1 MKIRLAILS
10 HWFLLWIAVLLPAFV
25 FISSAEEKLSTNST
39 NVEQKQEQTFKIQVA
54 VEEVRVDAVVLDR
67 KGRQIPGLTAKD
79 FEIFQDGAKQE
90 VLSSIYVAD
99 QTQPLVQPLIPRS
112 GKTNKKSVP
121 LSPIPTQAPTRD
133 EVRRTIVFIID
144 DIAMNFEMLGNAR
157 MSLIN
162 FVKKQMQPGD
172 MIAVL
177 RTGFG
182 NSALQMF
189 LSDQRELLARIGV
202 LGRWS
207 SNGGRDLPE
216 DNLFPIFDGQVSTL
230 NYCVRAL
237 DKMPGRKAIVLMTPL
252 IVLPDFTLNGNPNY
266 REMYLPKMIRIS
278 DAALRAGV
286 VIHFMDIR
294 MLEYNPTARSANTFG
309 PIAPIPADLKLTE
322 AMQLQNPLPKRTGG
336 LLVENHNFFLSGIG
350 EVNDALKGYYLISYV
365 PPANTFTDKKKV
377 RYRRI
382 KIRVKRSGANV
393 YTRDGFF
400 SAQPNANEPV
410 EEFTPLQDA
419 LFDPFHHH
427 DLNINLSSGYVNNAK
442 EGYLVRSWIHLDA
455 KNLEIVKKEAGS
467 IISLATISL
476 LYDAEGIVKDSSLMK
491 YDFGVKEENIQWIR
505 EHGLRFS
512 LLTPVKTPGD
522 YFVRV
527 GVRDQASGKAGSAYE
542 FVQIPDLSKGRLA
555 ISNMFVVTNKEDASW
570 ILSGVNSDDFK
581 RWLTPNIS
589 RDETRNPALRSYK
602 PGENFEYMAVLYNAH
617 KKSNMPDLESQFV
630 LYRNGTE
637 CLKGEPQ
644 KVQLEGVTDLSRI
657 TIRKKMLLGNSMGKG
672 DYVLQLLVKD
682 KQKKQKPVDQTLSF
696 QIDDK

>member
-1 MKIRLAILS
+1 MKIRAVILS
-10 HWFLLWIAVLLPAFV
+10 HLLWIAVLLPAFTLV
-25 FISSAEEKLSTNST
+25 SSAEEKRSPYSTNA
-39 NVEQKQEQTFKIQVA
+39 EQKQEQTFKIHVA

-67 KGRQIPGLTAKD
+67 KGRQIPDLTAKD
-79 FEIFQDGAKQE
+79 FIIFQDGAKQE

-99 QTQPLVQPLIPRS
+99 QTQPLVQPLIPSS
-112 GKTNKKSVP
+112 GEPSKKSVP
-121 LSPIPTQAPTRD
+121 FSPIPTQAPARD

-144 DIAMNFEMLGNAR
+144 DIAMNYEMINNAR
-157 MSLIN
+157 TSLIN

-172 MIAVL
+172 MIAVV

-189 LSDQRELLARIGV
+189 LSDRRELLARIGV
-202 LGRWS
+202 LARWS
-207 SNGGRDLPE
+207 SNGGRDLAQ
-216 DNLFPIFDGQVSTL
+216 DNLFPIFDGQVSAL

-237 DKMPGRKAIVLMTPL
+237 DKMPGRKAIVFMTPQ
-252 IVLPDFTLNGNPNY
+252 IVLPNLAVYGNPNY
-266 REMYLPKMIRIS
+266 QELYLPKMIRIS
-278 DAALRAGV
+278 DAALHAGV

-294 MLEYNPTARSANTFG
+294 MLEYEPPLRAMKTLSGSAFQDFPNPG
-309 PIAPIPADLKLTE
+309 DKIHI
-322 AMQLQNPLPKRTGG
+322 QNPLPKRTGG
-336 LLVENHNFFLSGIG
+336 LLVENHNFYMSGIG
-350 EVNDALKGYYLISYV
+350 EVNDALKGYYLISYI
-365 PPANTFTDKKKV
+365 PPANTFTDKKKEKEK
-377 RYRRI
+377 YRRI
-382 KIRVKRSGANV
+382 EIRVKRSGANV
-393 YTRDGFF
+393 HTRNGFF
-400 SAQPNANEPV
+400 SAQTNANEPV
-410 EEFTPLQDA
+410 KESNPLQDA
-419 LFDPFHHH
+419 LFDPFHHN
-427 DLNINLSSGYVNNAK
+427 DLNINLSSGYVNNVK
-442 EGYLVRSWIHLDA
+442 SGYLVRSWIHLDA

-467 IISLATISL
+467 IISIETISL

-527 GVRDQASGKAGSAYE
+527 GVKDQASGKVGSAYE

-570 ILSGVNSDDFK
+570 VLSGVNSDDFK
-581 RWLTPNIS
+581 RWLTPNIV

-602 PGENFEYMAVLYNAH
+602 PGENFEYMAVLYNANM
-617 KKSNMPDLESQFV
+617 KSALPDLESQFV

-657 TIRKKMLLGNSMGKG
+657 PIVKKMLLGKSAEKG
-672 DYVLQLLVKD
+672 DYVLQLLIKD
-682 KQKKQKPVDQTLSF
+682 NQNKQKPVAQTLSF
-696 QIDDK
+696 QIEDK